1 MNGTTVWVRNRTNS
15 GVVSAMSSGEPP
27 LRWQQ
32 AHINGPFRVARKDR
46 DLPVRGSMRD
56 SAPSPATVAT
66 QHARVRDV
74 VTSQSGQTSLAL
86 VGALLTLKTM
96 EAGLV
101 KSAIVQKKN
110 EKNCPI

>member
-15 GVVSAMSSGEPP
+15 GVVSAMSSGEPS

-32 AHINGPFRVARKDR
+32 AYLIPSLAKT
-46 DLPVRGSMRD
+46 SQ